1 MEAGASVSHFTNDH
15 PYKTAQMKQK
25 KKGKNPKGKQ
35 YLQQAADIVYAKG
48 SSFQTVPSLGKVL
61 NRIIE
66 PMLGLQYVWEY
77 RSPSKT
83 VPPHYLC
90 KICSVTRL
98 LQDMVAH
105 VKSWKHNL
113 RYLVAIKEPCT
124 IPAFK
129 GLPTAVPKALP
140 PPGPGMGP
148 NGPPFSPM
156 FNEQSFHDDFP
167 PNEGPYE
174 EYPGEFEP
182 SDYEGFPSDHGFPDS
197 GMGPG
202 SYPDGPGDNFR
213 ANREQ
218 GRFNPDE
225 MFDEYQSPTMG
236 GRLMDIDVKKPFGRQ
251 SPMQPTPDSGFD
263 SNVLLDYLDTFRIEN
278 EKDAQLVLKVTQ
290 KLTDLLMEFR
300 LRSISSA
307 GPSMSSL
314 SMNSSFS
321 SMSSS
326 LPRSSDRYSRPLPK
340 GPSCY
345 SDGPLRF

>member
-1 MEAGASVSHFTNDH
+1 
-15 PYKTAQMKQK
+15 
-25 KKGKNPKGKQ
+25 
-35 YLQQAADIVYAKG
+35 
-48 SSFQTVPSLGKVL
+48 
-61 NRIIE
+61 
-66 PMLGLQYVWEY
+66 MLGLQYVWEY

-113 RYLVAIKEPCT
+113 RYLKREHADKVTCEEEECVKDATLRKKIKDVTAEVEKMEGRGQLKVAIKEPCT